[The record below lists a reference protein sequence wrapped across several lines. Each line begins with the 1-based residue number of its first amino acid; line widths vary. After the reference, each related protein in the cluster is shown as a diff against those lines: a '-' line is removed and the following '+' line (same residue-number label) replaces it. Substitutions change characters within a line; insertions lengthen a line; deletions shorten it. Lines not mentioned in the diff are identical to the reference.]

1 MGGQGPIVVKIGSS
15 TLVDAAGAPD
25 RAFIGSLCS
34 QVARLMDEG
43 HEVVVVSSGA
53 AAAGMERLG
62 LKARPKDLPTL
73 QACCAAGQAAL
84 TEIYA
89 EVLSQSGHAAG
100 QVLMTRR
107 DVVGRECYLNT
118 RNTFERLLEL
128 GVVPI
133 VNENDTV
140 SVAELSF
147 SDNDMLG
154 AIVSALVGASLY
166 MILSDVEGLYTANPS
181 THPEAKLIP
190 RVEELTPEIL
200 AGATG
205 AGSAF
210 GTGGMASKL
219 RAARAMLAAGIP
231 MTICEGRKA
240 DVLVDVV
247 HGKKVGT
254 RFESSAGHA
263 AHEGARKL
271 WIGLA
276 GVPQGTLTVDEG
288 AVHALDDRGSSLL
301 PAGVIATEGEYAAGD
316 VVDIRAE
323 DGMLVARGIT
333 RYSADEVMR
342 IHGLKL
348 DVIERFLPEREGAPL
363 VHRDEMLVF

>member
-1 MGGQGPIVVKIGSS
+1 MQARGPLVVKIGSS
-15 TLVDAAGAPD
+15 TLVDKTGAPD
-25 RAFIGSLCS
+25 CAFIRSLCD
-34 QVARLMDEG
+34 QVATLMEEG
-43 HEVVVVSSGA
+43 WKVVVVSSGA

-62 LKARPKDLPTL
+62 IASRPKDLPTL

-84 TEIYA
+84 TETYA
-89 EVLSQSGHAAG
+89 EILAERGYAAG

-107 DVVGRECYLNT
+107 DVVDRECYLNT
-118 RNTFERLLEL
+118 RNTFQRLMDL

-140 SVAELSF
+140 SVSELTF

-154 AIVSALVGASLY
+154 AIVSTLVGAELY
-166 MILSDVEGLYTANPS
+166 VILSDVAGLYDANPQ
-181 THPEAKLIP
+181 THPRAHLIH
-190 RVEELTPEIL
+190 RVSELTPEIMEM
-200 AGATG
+200 AEG

-231 MTICEGRKA
+231 LTICQGRREHVLIDVAHGEG
-240 DVLVDVV
+240 
-247 HGKKVGT
+247 VGT
-254 RFESSAGHA
+254 RFEAEASASP
-263 AHEGARKL
+263 HESARKL

-276 GVPQGTLTVDEG
+276 GVPQGTLTIDEG
-288 AVHALDDRGSSLL
+288 AVAALTQKGSSLL
-301 PAGVIATEGEYAAGD
+301 PVGVVATEGSYGIGD
-316 VVDIRAE
+316 VVDIKAQ
-323 DGMLVARGIT
+323 DGTLIARGLAK
-333 RYSADEVMR
+333 YSSDEVVR
-342 IHGLKL
+342 IRGLKL

>member
-25 RAFIGSLCS
+25 HAFIGSLCS

-107 DVVGRECYLNT
+107 DVVDRECYLNT

-133 VNENDTV
+133 V
-140 SVAELSF
+140 
-147 SDNDMLG
+147 
-154 AIVSALVGASLY
+154 SAHVGASLY
-166 MILSDVEGLYTANPS
+166 VILSDVEGLYTANPS

-254 RFESSAGHA
+254 RFEASAGHA

-288 AVHALDDRGSSLL
+288 AVHALVDRGSSLL